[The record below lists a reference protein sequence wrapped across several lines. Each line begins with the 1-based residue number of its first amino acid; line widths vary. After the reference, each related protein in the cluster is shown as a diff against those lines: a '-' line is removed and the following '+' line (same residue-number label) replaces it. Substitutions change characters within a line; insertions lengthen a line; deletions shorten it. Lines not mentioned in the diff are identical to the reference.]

1 MCENPAVL
9 RAAASQLSTSSAA
22 LVCTEGQPSAACHA
36 LLAARTGHIHWR
48 GDFDWTGLRTTA
60 AAITRY
66 GATPWHMT
74 SEDYLA
80 ALETGESE
88 PLKGPP
94 AASPWAP
101 RLAEEMAAHGRAIME
116 ERLIP
121 LLLDQLSVE

>member
-1 MCENPAVL
+1 
-9 RAAASQLSTSSAA
+9 
-22 LVCTEGQPSAACHA
+22 HA
-36 LLAARTGHIHWR
+36 LLAARTCHLHWR

-74 SEDYLA
+74 SEGYLA